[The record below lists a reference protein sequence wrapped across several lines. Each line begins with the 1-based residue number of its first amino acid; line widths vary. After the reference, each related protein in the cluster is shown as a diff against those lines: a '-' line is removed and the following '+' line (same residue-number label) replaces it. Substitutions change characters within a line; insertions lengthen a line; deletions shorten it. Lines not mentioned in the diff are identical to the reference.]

1 MGGGALDSSILFNL
15 LSSMSLPVIIELP
28 IGCEADTSVHT
39 EAVLSAGQHSESSK
53 GQCSS
58 GLL

>member
-1 MGGGALDSSILFNL
+1 MLDSSILLNF
-15 LSSMSLPVIIELP
+15 LSSISMPVIIELP

-39 EAVLSAGQHSESSK
+39 EAVLSAEQHSESSK